1 MTFAPPQGN
10 RPLVAV
16 ASSTGKT
23 VDMHLGHVREFRIY
37 GRDQG
42 MVGLI
47 GTRPAPSPGGG
58 SIRWEG
64 VAEVLSDCA
73 YLLVASVG
81 PKPLEVL
88 AAKGLTVIEAEGF
101 VLSLVRQLY
110 GSADFAPENHS

>member
-1 MTFAPPQGN
+1 MNFRPPQGL

-23 VDMHLGHVREFRIY
+23 VDTHLGQAREFRIY
-37 GRDQG
+37 GLDQG
-42 MVGLI
+42 LVGLI
-47 GTRPAPSPGGG
+47 GTRPAPAPGGG
-58 SIRWEG
+58 SMRWEG

-81 PKPLEVL
+81 QKPLEVL
-88 AAKGLTVIEAEGF
+88 RASGLDVVEAEGF

-110 GSADFAPENHS
+110 GASD

>member
-1 MTFAPPQGN
+1 MTYPPPQAH

-23 VDMHLGHVREFRIY
+23 VDMHLGQASEFRIY

-47 GTRPAPSPGGG
+47 GTRPAPAPGGG

-64 VAEVLSDCA
+64 VAEVLSDCT

-81 PKPLEVL
+81 PKPVAAL
-88 AAKGLTVIEAEGF
+88 AAQGLTVIEAEGF

-110 GSADFAPENHS
+110 GATD

>member
-1 MTFAPPQGN
+1 MNFHPPQGL

-23 VDMHLGHVREFRIY
+23 VDTHLGQAREFRIY
-37 GRDQG
+37 GRDGG

-47 GTRPAPSPGGG
+47 GTRPAPAPGGG
-58 SIRWEG
+58 NMRWEG

-73 YLLVASVG
+73 YLLVASAG
-81 PKPLEVL
+81 QKPLEVL
-88 AAKGLTVIEAEGF
+88 SASGLDVVEAEGF

-110 GSADFAPENHS
+110 GANG

>member
-1 MTFAPPQGN
+1 MTFHPPQGL

-23 VDMHLGHVREFRIY
+23 VDTHLGQAREFRIY
-37 GRDQG
+37 GRDGG

-47 GTRPAPSPGGG
+47 GTRPAPAPGGG
-58 SIRWEG
+58 NMRWEG

-73 YLLVASVG
+73 YLLVASAG
-81 PKPLEVL
+81 QKPLEVL
-88 AAKGLTVIEAEGF
+88 SASGLDVVEAEGF

-110 GSADFAPENHS
+110 GANG

>member
-47 GTRPAPSPGGG
+47 GTRPAPTPGGG

-88 AAKGLTVIEAEGF
+88 TAKGLTVIEAEGF